1 MNKTLNV
8 IEPFMYFE
16 PGDVFERTEDGNY
29 VCEDSEFTTVNN
41 ESNGEMKTSYTSK
54 FVISNKYAEELV
66 KKGILEDPFAT
77 KNTEPFVNVFD
88 EIDDMLTV
96 YSNEL
101 KNLDEDMKDQPT
113 CLKVE
118 KTTVLN
124 NMIKLLN
131 HLKGLKR

>member
-54 FVISNKYAEELV
+54 FVISDKYAEELV

-101 KNLDEDMKDQPT
+101 KNIDKDMKDQPT

>member
-66 KKGILEDPFAT
+66 KNGILEDPFAT
-77 KNTEPFVNVFD
+77 KNTKPFVNVFD
-88 EIDDMLTV
+88 EIDDMLTI
-96 YSNEL
+96 YSDEL
-101 KNLDEDMKDQPT
+101 KNLDKDMKDQPT

>member
-1 MNKTLNV
+1 MGGRSSSFRSRKNSGGAMPSVPTLH
-8 IEPFMYFE
+8 
-16 PGDVFERTEDGNY
+16 G
-29 VCEDSEFTTVNN
+29 
-41 ESNGEMKTSYTSK
+41 SK
-54 FVISNKYAEELV
+54 DQIAQAEKIRKHYA
-66 KKGILEDPFAT
+66 DA
-77 KNTEPFVNVFD
+77 
-88 EIDDMLTV
+88 
-96 YSNEL
+96 L